1 MKLKRSDSVSF
12 YIFSVCALSLM
23 VIIFGIII
31 YLITAHEM
39 KRQLGNRALGVAST
53 AAAILEEK
61 PAEYR
66 AFIKTLDTSSDYYI
80 KTKRL
85 LEKIRFEN
93 PDNIAFLTMEV
104 KFSENEVMY
113 PLIGERE
120 GTPTYSP
127 PGTVEPITPI
137 RKRAYDTQSAVIG
150 DFVTTKWGTL
160 LSAYVPVFDNRNGE
174 FIGLAGTDISKD
186 QYDAIMQKFLATI
199 IVSIAITIIMGY
211 IIIRQGI
218 AKIITDR
225 KSESKSAF
233 LSNISHEIRTP
244 LNAVLGLLEVEIQ
257 KDLPEKTK
265 KNLRKIHDSGSLLLE
280 IINDILDIS
289 KIESGNFEII
299 SSEYDLSSLISDTVQ
314 LNIVRIG
321 SKHITFCLE
330 IDETAPARLIGD
342 ELRLKQILNNLLS
355 NAIKYTEEG
364 SITLSVTWRQNETGF
379 LSFTITDTGR
389 GIRKENMEKLFNA
402 YTQFE
407 VAANRN
413 TQGTGLGLSITKGLV
428 ENMGGTI
435 TAESEY
441 GRGSIFRVQIPQHA
455 VGETIIGRET
465 AKNLCNFQFSD
476 SRREHDGNFVRH
488 RMPYGKVLVV
498 DDFEIN
504 LDVMTGILMPYCLQ
518 VDTVLSGKEAIEMIR
533 AEEPRYDLIFMD
545 HMMPEM
551 DGIETGR
558 VIREIDSDYA
568 RNVPMIALTANAIAG
583 NREMF
588 LENGFNDFISKPVDI
603 KRLDA
608 VLNRWIRDKQSEETL
623 KSAEIL
629 IQSENDAPESEK
641 TGAEK
646 ADMESWFMER
656 PIEGIDFKASLAVF
670 GKEAFIPVL
679 KSFTVHTPAQLLEM
693 ADNLQNSLPDY
704 AIRVHGLKGACNNIC
719 AKEVAAL
726 AFELEKAAKAGNID
740 FVRAN
745 HGKLETTLNTMLENL
760 NAVLAEWDAM
770 TPVQEKEK
778 RQEPDRELLTRLKE
792 AVEFF
797 NSTQIDE
804 IVNELEKYRY
814 EIGEELIQQLRQQ
827 ADNFDYDAML
837 ESLRGGPLR
846 SFNEK

>member
-1 MKLKRSDSVSF
+1 
-12 YIFSVCALSLM
+12 
-23 VIIFGIII
+23 
-31 YLITAHEM
+31 
-39 KRQLGNRALGVAST
+39 
-53 AAAILEEK
+53 
-61 PAEYR
+61 
-66 AFIKTLDTSSDYYI
+66 
-80 KTKRL
+80 
-85 LEKIRFEN
+85 
-93 PDNIAFLTMEV
+93 MEV
-104 KFSENEVMY
+104 KVSENEVMY

-127 PGTVEPITPI
+127 PGTVEPFTPT
-137 RKRAYDTQSAVIG
+137 RQRAYDTQSAVIG

-160 LSAYVPVFDNRNGE
+160 LSAYVPIFDNRNGE

-186 QYDAIMQKFLATI
+186 QYDTIMQKFFVTI
-199 IVSIAITIIMGY
+199 IVSIFITIVMGY
-211 IIIRQGI
+211 IIIRLGI
-218 AKIITDR
+218 ARIIADR

-244 LNAVLGLLEVEIQ
+244 LNAVFGFLEVEIQ

-265 KNLRKIHDSGSLLLE
+265 NNLRKIYDSSSLLLE

-299 SSEYDLSSLISDTVQ
+299 SSEYDLGSLINDTVQ

-321 SKHITFCLE
+321 SKHITFRLE
-330 IDETAPARLIGD
+330 VDETAPARLIGD

-389 GIRKENMEKLFNA
+389 GIKKEDMEKLFSA

-407 VAANRN
+407 TASNKN

-441 GRGSIFRVQIPQHA
+441 GKGSIFRVQIPQHA
-455 VGETIIGRET
+455 VGETVIGRET
-465 AKNLCNFQFSD
+465 AENLRSFKFSD
-476 SRREHDGNFVRH
+476 NWRERTANFVRH

-498 DDFEIN
+498 DDFETN
-504 LDVMTGILMPYCLQ
+504 LDVMTGILMPYHLQ
-518 VDTVLSGKEAIEMIR
+518 VDTALSGKEAVEMVR

-558 VIREIDSDYA
+558 IIREIDSDYT

-583 NREMF
+583 NRELF

-603 KRLDA
+603 KKLDA

-629 IQSENDAPESEK
+629 MESENDAPEPER
-641 TGAEK
+641 TAAEK
-646 ADMESWFMER
+646 ADMESWFMEH
-656 PIEGIDFKASLAVF
+656 PVEGIDFKASFAVF
-670 GKEAFIPVL
+670 GKAAFIPVL
-679 KSFTVHTPAQLLEM
+679 TSFTVHIPAQLLEM

-704 AIRVHGLKGACNNIC
+704 AIKVHGLKGACNNIC
-719 AKEVAAL
+719 AKEAAAL
-726 AFELEKAAKAGNID
+726 AFELEKAAKAGDID

-745 HGKLETTLNTMLENL
+745 HGAFEKTLNTLLENL
-760 NAVLAEWDAM
+760 NAILAEWNAM
-770 TPVQEKEK
+770 APVQEKEK
-778 RQEPDRELLTRLKE
+778 RQEPGRELLARLKE

-797 NSTQIDE
+797 DSTQIDE
-804 IVNELEKYRY
+804 IITKLEQYRY
-814 EIGEELIQQLRQQ
+814 ESGEELIQQLRRQ
-827 ADNFDYDAML
+827 ADSFDYDAML
-837 ESLRGGPLR
+837 ESLREGPLHR
-846 SFNEK
+846 FNEE